1 MKLRTLVVKTSEAI
15 QRFRD
20 AERGNVLITFALTL
34 VPIVGFVGA
43 AVDYSRANS
52 DKAAMQ
58 SAIDATALM
67 LSKNIATLT
76 PAQMNTQATNY
87 FNALFTRT
95 DVTGIQITPTYTS
108 AGGSQIVLNAQGT
121 VPTTFL
127 QVLGKGSVNINVSST
142 VKWGNKRLRIALALD
157 NTGSMAD
164 SGKMTALQTATKN
177 LLTQLQTAA
186 TQNGDVYVSI
196 IPFSKDVNLD
206 PVNYNA
212 TWIDWTD
219 WDANNGTCSKGSV
232 TTKSQCLAQ
241 KRQAQVDAAQPQHLE
256 WLCHRPGRHQRPE
269 YRKLRH
275 QRGATVDRHHCNA
288 IPR

>member
-1 MKLRTLVVKTSEAI
+1 
-15 QRFRD
+15 
-20 AERGNVLITFALTL
+20 
-34 VPIVGFVGA
+34 
-43 AVDYSRANS
+43 
-52 DKAAMQ
+52 MQ

-164 SGKMTALQTATKN
+164 SGKMTRSRPRPRTFSLNCRPPPLKMVTCT
-177 LLTQLQTAA
+177 
-186 TQNGDVYVSI
+186 YRSFRSRRMSI
-196 IPFSKDVNLD
+196 STP
-206 PVNYNA
+206 
-212 TWIDWTD
+212 
-219 WDANNGTCSKGSV
+219 
-232 TTKSQCLAQ
+232 
-241 KRQAQVDAAQPQHLE
+241 
-256 WLCHRPGRHQRPE
+256 
-269 YRKLRH
+269 
-275 QRGATVDRHHCNA
+275 
-288 IPR
+288 